1 MSVVKNPSP
10 LQDLDYHDD
19 EEEHQDETAQGVN
32 DRVHGTTCKVG
43 EEAAGRNRRDHYGC
57 SKDLVGMDFGDGK
70 GGEDGDRQRQFRD
83 KPVEGRLVGIIE
95 DTLPLQ
101 ELDEDYEKEEDD
113 VGLQQRIEFFHD
125 SCPDN

>member
-1 MSVVKNPSP
+1 
-10 LQDLDYHDD
+10 
-19 EEEHQDETAQGVN
+19 
-32 DRVHGTTCKVG
+32 
-43 EEAAGRNRRDHYGC
+43 
-57 SKDLVGMDFGDGK
+57 MDFGDGK